1 MHSFSCFLLIG
12 IRFFN
17 LTYLFIYFYI
27 VLLLEV
33 DDVKWDLFVVN
44 EKLVKEII
52 WSVDCC

>member
-1 MHSFSCFLLIG
+1 MHSFSCYSLIG